1 MFLIIICTSAVFILA
16 KTKNI
21 NGVRLVLE
29 EEGHDIEDNEI
40 LKFYH
45 KESLMLLNDNEKWV
59 SKNKQV
65 RKMTL
70 IF

>member
-1 MFLIIICTSAVFILA
+1 MRSVFILA
-16 KTKNI
+16 KTKNL

-29 EEGHDIEDNEI
+29 EEGQDIEDNEI

-45 KESLMLLNDNEKWV
+45 KENLMLLNDNEKWV

-65 RKMTL
+65 RKITL